1 MRILILGGGGM
12 LGHKLVQCL
21 RDEFDTWMTVR
32 GAAAAYAPCE
42 LLDSHR
48 MIEGVDVQN
57 LTTVTD
63 AIAVVR
69 PDALINCVG
78 IIKQLPSASD
88 PILNLRI
95 NSLLPHELHQV
106 CRATGV
112 RLIHFSTDCVF
123 NGRKGMYTEEDPSD
137 AEDLYG
143 RTKFLGETAG
153 PGALTIRSSVIGRE
167 LATASGLVEWFL
179 AQPGP
184 IVRGYTR
191 AIYSGFTT
199 QAMARIV
206 RLVLLEHPELCGT
219 VQISS
224 TPINKYDLLDL
235 IRQAYGKAVEIA
247 PVHDVR
253 IDRTLDS
260 SKFRQL
266 AAFVPPSWPEMIE
279 EMAADPTPYN
289 QWKRHRTHQ
298 AQENVRK

>member
-1 MRILILGGGGM
+1 MRILVLGGGGM
-12 LGHKLVQCL
+12 LGHKLVQSFGA
-21 RDEFDTWMTVR
+21 EFDTWMTVR
-32 GAAAAYAPCE
+32 GSAVAYAE
-42 LLDSHR
+42 YNLLDAR
-48 MIEGVDVQN
+48 RIVDGVDVQKFS
-57 LTTVTD
+57 TVRN
-63 AIAVVR
+63 AVATVR
-69 PDALINCVG
+69 PDVLINCIG
-78 IIKQLPSASD
+78 LIKQLPSASD
-88 PILNLRI
+88 PVLNLQI
-95 NSLLPHELHQV
+95 NSLLPHELQHL
-106 CRATGV
+106 CRGTGA

-123 NGRKGMYTEEDPSD
+123 NGRKGNYSEDDPSD
-137 AEDLYG
+137 ADDLYG
-143 RTKFLGETAG
+143 LTKFLGETAG

-199 QAMARIV
+199 QAMARLV

-253 IDRTLDS
+253 IDRTLD
-260 SKFRQL
+260 
-266 AAFVPPSWPEMIE
+266 
-279 EMAADPTPYN
+279 
-289 QWKRHRTHQ
+289 
-298 AQENVRK
+298 